1 MRASAASLA
10 GGVGSII
17 DCRLLAVIRE
27 EFVLALNRVGQPLH
41 LLTEIV
47 EKNLLAIIAANSV
60 TILWIGRVSCVWSH
74 LDGRRGVTD
83 RECVTE
89 TIYTLPVPRKG

>member
-1 MRASAASLA
+1 MRASVAALT

-17 DCRLLAVIRE
+17 AFYLLAASRE
-27 EFVLALNRVGQPLH
+27 EFVLALDRVGQPLH
-41 LLTEIV
+41 LLTEVI
-47 EKNLLAIIAANSV
+47 EKNLLAIIAADSV
-60 TILWIGRVSCVWSH
+60 TILRIGRVSCVWSH
-74 LDGRRGVTD
+74 SGGRRGVTD